1 MSPKTYAALAV
12 LACSALLLAEQP
24 STVFTVTSTLVQAD
38 AVVTDSKGRYVMDL
52 KADDFEIYQDGKLQN
67 ITNFSYV
74 TVTTPSASIK
84 GSKPVPNPDAAPYS
98 LSTVRQEDVR
108 RTIVLMV
115 DDLRLSFVDMAYVRY
130 ALQKFVERQ
139 MQPGDLVAVCRT
151 GGGSNGMQQFTTDKR
166 ILLATIKGLRWN
178 FNGVAGINYFQ
189 AYGQYGRAV
198 PVVANARDT
207 TSTFRED
214 DSIEELRRS
223 TFTVGTLGAINDVIG
238 ALHQMPGRK
247 SVVLVSDGLSL
258 AEHDPL
264 VINAF
269 RKLVDRANRAGT
281 VIYSVHAAGI
291 QYDGPDAQDN
301 VQLDGSA
308 EHIHDLI
315 GSLTEVGGGITR
327 ATFNQ
332 GRDVENQIAQ
342 QGMADL
348 AARTGGLSYENGN
361 DINWGLGR
369 ILMDQSGYYLIGYKP
384 DQSLFN
390 EKYGQPGYHHITV
403 KVKAHGLHVRSRT
416 GFFGQTDQQSQ
427 PRYLGPIQRMQAA
440 MLSPFQ
446 SSGIHL
452 RLTALYAEVP
462 RHGTVV
468 RNLLHIDARDIAFQA
483 EPDGSAKGSIQLLAV
498 ATGAGLIPLDVV
510 APTYQFKVT
519 ADQLKRVKADG
530 IPYTLDV
537 PVKKRGAYQIRV
549 AVRDP
554 GTGMIGS
561 ASQFIDIPDPK
572 KLRVALTSIVLQ
584 DGEAP
589 SVNSSATRQLR
600 RGGELEYFC
609 EIQKGA
615 ADGLASKIRILRD
628 GVEVYSGLAKSMPL
642 EGGKVALTGKL
653 RLNGAMT
660 PGDYY
665 LELVASNPADP
676 KHATAT
682 QWTDFEVTP

>member
-12 LACSALLLAEQP
+12 LVCSAWSLAEQP

-38 AVVTDSKGRYVMDL
+38 AVVTDSKGRYVNDL

-74 TVTTPSASIK
+74 LVTTPNPSIT
-84 GSKPVPNPDAAPYS
+84 GTKPSSSPDAVPYS
-98 LSTVRQEDVR
+98 TSAIKPEDVR

-151 GGGSNGMQQFTTDKR
+151 GGGSNALQQFTTDKR

-178 FNGVAGINYFQ
+178 SNGVAGIDYFQ
-189 AYGQYGRAV
+189 AYGQYGQAL
-198 PVVANARDT
+198 PVAANARD
-207 TSTFRED
+207 STASLRED
-214 DSIEELRRS
+214 DYFEELRRS
-223 TFTVGTLGAINDVIG
+223 TFTVGTLGAINDVVG

-264 VINAF
+264 VIDAF
-269 RKLVDRANRAGT
+269 RKLVDRANRSGT

-291 QYDGPDAQDN
+291 TYDGPDAQDN
-301 VQLDGSA
+301 IHLDGSA

-315 GSLTEVGGGITR
+315 GSLTDVGGGITR
-327 ATFNQ
+327 DTFNQ

-348 AARTGGLSYENGN
+348 AARTGGFSYENGN
-361 DINWGLGR
+361 DMNWGLGR

-384 DQSLFN
+384 DPSLFN
-390 EKYGQPGYHHITV
+390 EKYGLPGYHHITV
-403 KVKAHGLHVRSRT
+403 KVKRAGLHVRSRT
-416 GFFGQTDQQSQ
+416 GFFGQTDQESA

-468 RNLLHIDARDIAFQA
+468 RNLLHIDGRDIAFQVEA
-483 EPDGSAKGSIQLLAV
+483 DGSAKGSIQLLAV
-498 ATGAGLIPLDVV
+498 ATGAGLIPLEAV

-519 ADQLKRVKADG
+519 AEQLKRVKADG

-537 PVKKRGAYQIRV
+537 PVRKRGAYQIRV

-554 GTGMIGS
+554 GTGLIGS
-561 ASQFIDIPDPK
+561 ASQFIEIPDPK

-589 SVNSSATRQLR
+589 SVNASATRQMK

-615 ADGLASKIRILRD
+615 ADNLASKVRILRD
-628 GVEVYSGLAKSMPL
+628 GVEVYSGPAKSMRL
-642 EGGKVALTGKL
+642 DGGKVALTGRLK
-653 RLNGAMT
+653 LNGAMS

-676 KHATAT
+676 KRATAT

>member
-1 MSPKTYAALAV
+1 MSPKTYGALAV
-12 LACSALLLAEQP
+12 LVCSASLLAEQP

-38 AVVTDSKGRYVMDL
+38 AVVTDSKGRYVNDL

-74 TVTTPSASIK
+74 LVTTPNPSIT
-84 GSKPVPNPDAAPYS
+84 GTKPSLSPDAVPYS
-98 LSTVRQEDVR
+98 TSTVKPEDVR
-108 RTIVLMV
+108 RTMVLMV
-115 DDLRLSFVDMAYVRY
+115 DDLRLSFVDMAYVRF
-130 ALQKFVERQ
+130 ALQRFVERQ

-151 GGGSNGMQQFTTDKR
+151 GGGSNVLQQFTSDKR

-178 FNGVAGINYFQ
+178 SNGVAGIDYFQ

-198 PVVANARDT
+198 PVTANARD
-207 TSTFRED
+207 STASFREED
-214 DSIEELRRS
+214 YFEELRRS

-264 VINAF
+264 VIEAF
-269 RKLVDRANRAGT
+269 RKLVDRANRSGT

-291 QYDGPDAQDN
+291 TYDGPDAQDN
-301 VQLDGSA
+301 IHLDGSA

-315 GSLTEVGGGITR
+315 GSLTDVGGGITR
-327 ATFNQ
+327 GTFNQ

-348 AARTGGLSYENGN
+348 AARTGGFSYENGN

-390 EKYGQPGYHHITV
+390 EKNGQPGYHHITV
-403 KVKAHGLHVRSRT
+403 KIKRPGLHVRSRT
-416 GFFGQTDQQSQ
+416 GFFGQTDQEAQ

-468 RNLLHIDARDIAFQA
+468 RNLLHIDARDIAFQV

-530 IPYTLDV
+530 IPYSLDV

-554 GTGMIGS
+554 GTGLIGS

-584 DGEAP
+584 DGETP
-589 SVNSSATRQLR
+589 SVNASATRQLK

-615 ADGLASKIRILRD
+615 AGLDSKIRILRD
-628 GVEVYSGLAKSMPL
+628 GVEVYSGPAKSMPVD
-642 EGGKVALTGKL
+642 GGKIALTGRLK
-653 RLNGAMT
+653 LNGAMS